1 MAPVVSVWHLRA
13 TEPRGTMIQETLG
26 FGWVKRDDAVV
37 ATTRPKETT
46 MTTTLDQRINALKPG
61 QDIRLSGD
69 DAVWVTAERSGNG
82 QWLRFVRH
90 TGNGFTVFKTTR
102 F

>member
-1 MAPVVSVWHLRA
+1 M
-13 TEPRGTMIQETLG
+13 
-26 FGWVKRDDAVV
+26 
-37 ATTRPKETT
+37 T
-46 MTTTLDQRINALKPG
+46 MTTTLDQRLNALKPS
-61 QDIRLSGD
+61 QEVRFSD
-69 DAVWVTAERSGNG
+69 DDTVWVTAERSGNG

>member
-1 MAPVVSVWHLRA
+1 
-13 TEPRGTMIQETLG
+13 
-26 FGWVKRDDAVV
+26 
-37 ATTRPKETT
+37 

-69 DAVWVTAERSGNG
+69 DAIWVTAERSGDG
-82 QWLRFVRH
+82 KWLRFVRN
-90 TGNGFTVFKTTR
+90 TLNGFTVFKTSR

>member
-1 MAPVVSVWHLRA
+1 
-13 TEPRGTMIQETLG
+13 
-26 FGWVKRDDAVV
+26 
-37 ATTRPKETT
+37 
-46 MTTTLDQRINALKPG
+46 MTTTLDQRLKALKPG
-61 QDIRLSGD
+61 QEVRLSGD